1 MNSDLE
7 ALLVLQ
13 QEDVVVSG
21 LRSRARALEA
31 REQGL
36 VREREAVAQSLERAR
51 AAVEA
56 EEKRRRELEGKV
68 QQHKQVQDHNLKQLD
83 QVKKPKEATAAM
95 LQIEMTRKVLA
106 QEESDLQSMTTRLG
120 ELRHAVHEHE
130 LSLAVLE
137 ETQQATREEIAAER
151 SLLDAEL
158 GEAQSKRDGT
168 AGRVSKPILSKYE
181 RIRGRDQGGALYP
194 LRGMACGR
202 CNTAIPLQRR
212 NVIAAGRAIDVCE
225 GCGVLLYAAG

>member
-13 QEDVVVSG
+13 QEDEVVGG
-21 LRSRARALEA
+21 LKSRVRTLEA
-31 REQGL
+31 REQSL
-36 VREREAVAQSLERAR
+36 VRERDAMAQSLERAR

-68 QQHKQVQDHNLKQLD
+68 QQHKQLQDHNLAQLD
-83 QVKKPKEATAAM
+83 QVRKPKEATAAM

-130 LSLAVLE
+130 MNLE
-137 ETQQATREEIAAER
+137 LLGETQQAARDEIAAER
-151 SLLDAEL
+151 ALLEGEL
-158 GEAQSKRDGT
+158 GEAQSKRDDT
-168 AGRVSKPILSKYE
+168 AQRVSKQVLSKYE

>member
-13 QEDVVVSG
+13 QEDEVVGG
-21 LRSRARALEA
+21 LKSRVRTLEA
-31 REQGL
+31 REQSL
-36 VREREAVAQSLERAR
+36 VRERDAVAQLLERAR

-68 QQHKQVQDHNLKQLD
+68 QQHKQLQDHHLAQLD
-83 QVKKPKEATAAM
+83 QVRKPKEATAAM

-106 QEESDLQSMTTRLG
+106 QEESDLHSMTTRLG

-130 LSLAVLE
+130 MNLE
-137 ETQQATREEIAAER
+137 LLGETQQAARDEIAAER
-151 SLLDAEL
+151 ALLEGEL
-158 GEAQSKRDGT
+158 GEAQSKRDDT
-168 AGRVSKPILSKYE
+168 ARRVSKQVLSKYE